1 VSEQQPMGVEVFGRQ
16 PRPQRAP
23 VETPAPDG
31 VPTGAPGEASP
42 ARGQGLGVL
51 AVLLVLAF
59 AVVHVVAIVVATG
72 GGYVLASQLAIVA
85 IVGTI
90 ITLVLGIGTFV
101 LRSGRRWG
109 AVAIVLS
116 VVANPIALRHLL
128 DFFGSATSAS

>member
-1 VSEQQPMGVEVFGRQ
+1 MGIEVFGRQ
-16 PRPQRAP
+16 PRARRAP
-23 VETPAPDG
+23 AETPATG
-31 VPTGAPGEASP
+31 GAPAESSR

-51 AVLLVLAF
+51 AVVLVLAF
-59 AVVHVVAIVVATG
+59 AVVHVVAVVVATG

-101 LRSGRRWG
+101 LRAGRRWG
-109 AVAIVLS
+109 LVAIVLS
-116 VVANPIALRHLL
+116 IVANPIALRYIL

>member
-1 VSEQQPMGVEVFGRQ
+1 MGIEVFGRQ
-16 PRPQRAP
+16 PRARRPRAP
-23 VETPAPDG
+23 KPGIDG
-31 VPTGAPGEASP
+31 PPGDTSGDGTRS
-42 ARGQGLGVL
+42 RGQGLGLL

-101 LRSGRRWG
+101 LRAGRRWG
-109 AVAIVLS
+109 AVAVVLS
-116 VVANPIALRHLL
+116 IVANPIALRYIL
-128 DFFGSATSAS
+128 DFFGTATSAS